1 MNKDKFDDI
10 KVPSNIKTYVESG
23 LDKAEK
29 EIKEKNKK
37 KRKRN
42 IGMVAAL
49 AIIVISAG
57 ISNPTFADDI
67 PILKEIFK
75 VLEKKENPVINS
87 GNYSEYATNIGISK
101 ESNGITITIEE
112 AVYTGDEVYVSYKI
126 ENKEDFPYLTNI
138 SPNGYIVN
146 EQGDYVQSNELIEKD
161 IEKILLDEEVNFNYT
176 QEVNF
181 NSYPF
186 LTGMFVD
193 SKTFIGLRKY
203 ELVKNETIINNDGAY
218 EMQSIDIPEDIEISI
233 KIPSVSLPVKNSSPE
248 LVESNNN
255 ERYVVEGNWEFN
267 IPLKLAQYETEE
279 IEVNEVK
286 DGFKLEKIIKTPFDI
301 KVKVVPLNQE
311 NKKTIFNKDNLPAND
326 IRLYEAFLIDK
337 DGLQQAYGL
346 SPSYFG
352 MEEQGDGALYIE
364 MQKDKNKMD
373 ESFEIVIQDNTREGE
388 SCIKICENNVYHGS
402 LPHPKFIQF
411 DTKIK
416 FD

>member
-10 KVPSNIKTYVESG
+10 KVPSNIKSYVESG
-23 LDKAEK
+23 LDKAE
-29 EIKEKNKK
+29 KEKNKK

-146 EQGDYVQSNELIEKD
+146 DEGDYVQSNELIETD
-161 IEKILLDEEVNFNYT
+161 IEKISLDEDFKFNYT
-176 QEVNF
+176 EEFQYNL
-181 NSYPF
+181 YPF

-203 ELVKNETIINNDGAY
+203 DLVKYETIVDSEGAY
-218 EMQSIDIPEDIEISI
+218 KQQKIDAPEDLEISI
-233 KIPSVSLPVKNSSPE
+233 KIPAVSLPIKNSSPE
-248 LVESNNN
+248 IVEGNNY

-279 IEVNEVK
+279 IEVNEIK

-352 MEEQGDGALYIE
+352 MEDQGDGALYIE
-364 MQKDKNKMD
+364 IQKDRSKMD
-373 ESFEIVIQDNTREGE
+373 ESFEVVIQDNTREGE
-388 SCIKICENNVYHGS
+388 TCIKVCENNSYHGS
-402 LPHPKFIQF
+402 MPHPKYIKF